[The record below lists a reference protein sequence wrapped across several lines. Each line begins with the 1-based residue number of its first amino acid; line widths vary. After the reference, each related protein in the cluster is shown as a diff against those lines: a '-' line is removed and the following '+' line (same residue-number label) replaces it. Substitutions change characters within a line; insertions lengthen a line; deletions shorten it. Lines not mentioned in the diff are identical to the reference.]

1 MQDIQKLRITKNG
14 TGCEDGD
21 ERKPPRAD
29 TSAAANGVA
38 RLTVTPPVGRVHSE
52 QPWVGGFSSLPSQP
66 SQFQRVEIPQYHG
79 NVSSAPAVAMPTP
92 SAYPGQPHM
101 QSHSPPPA
109 IPIIMPIPSHLDA
122 PYSLTM
128 QHAVLGTQSPQFSNA
143 STYLNSLR
151 PSTPTIPARPHS
163 DPAAPPS
170 SYSPISAP
178 GTGPST
184 PRRQKADD
192 SFQPSQSVPAKLTK
206 ANLTSLNT
214 SSPTPKRRRAA
225 STPPTPVSASVVG
238 STTDDTVQC
247 SAITKQGHRCKNK
260 VAKLKTDLAK
270 LDPELD
276 SQIERYCSKHTK
288 ALLNEPMVRVNS
300 QTISFDGDFCA
311 LNTSNA
317 SLIHSARIFTCI
329 SAAGDISFPTRRDV
343 ETSFG

>member
-1 MQDIQKLRITKNG
+1 MPDLWKPFRRTHKSTKNDPEDADADVLVQDIHNLHITTNG
-14 TGCEDGD
+14 TGRKDGD
-21 ERKPPRAD
+21 KRKSPRAD
-29 TSAAANGVA
+29 TAAAANGLA
-38 RLTVTPPVGRVHSE
+38 RLTVTPQQPPVGRVHSD
-52 QPWVGGFSSLPSQP
+52 QSWVGGFSSLPPQS
-66 SQFQRVEIPQYHG
+66 SQFQRVERPQYQG

-92 SAYPGQPHM
+92 TAYPDQPHM
-101 QSHSPPPA
+101 QSHSLPPA

-128 QHAVLGTQSPQFSNA
+128 QHAVLGTQSPQYPNE
-143 STYLNSLR
+143 STYSNTLR
-151 PSTPTIPARPHS
+151 PSTPTLPPRPHS
-163 DPAAPPS
+163 DPAPPPS

-184 PRRQKADD
+184 PRRQKKADD

-247 SAITKQGHRCKNK
+247 SAITMQGHRCKNK

-270 LDPELD
+270 LDPELN
-276 SQIERYCSKHTK
+276 SQIERFCSKHTK
-288 ALLNEPMVRVNS
+288 ALLKEPMVRVNS
-300 QTISFDGDFCA
+300 QTISFDGDFC
-311 LNTSNA
+311 NS
-317 SLIHSARIFTCI
+317 
-329 SAAGDISFPTRRDV
+329 
-343 ETSFG
+343 